1 QLRDFLNKVDLS
13 KMSVDEE
20 NESQANKE
28 RPRASQSLEM
38 PTTPRNKTSS
48 FVALT
53 PQNSGNLQRAE
64 IKNVSPN
71 LSSEA
76 VTSSRMCMTYKQAFF
91 IALLLNLNQI
101 KAAKKMVFGVCRE
114 NMRVKKVAPPIQG
127 FSVNLNSVVELI
139 VREQRL
145 HQLSS

>member
-1 QLRDFLNKVDLS
+1 MEIVCSLFGLITTLLHHSSTESSEVISQLRDFLNKVDLS

-28 RPRASQSLEM
+28 RPRASQNLEM

-76 VTSSRMCMTYKQAFF
+76 VTSSRMCMTCAKEKGKVWRWCFQTYAHLATQKQRPSSMK
-91 IALLLNLNQI
+91 LL
-101 KAAKKMVFGVCRE
+101 KR
-114 NMRVKKVAPPIQG
+114 
-127 FSVNLNSVVELI
+127 
-139 VREQRL
+139 
-145 HQLSS
+145 